1 MYFKI
6 LIKKKLK
13 IKNEVP
19 AKLFKNQNLNQ
30 ILEKLRLYFLLG
42 KYSSTARHRRRITKT
57 LEQIAKF
64 YSRVSIM
71 NSIDTTER
79 NRRDKR
85 LSLGTKEAIYTFN
98 EILLG
103 CFDPSPN
110 SLNPEPH

>member
-1 MYFKI
+1 
-6 LIKKKLK
+6 
-13 IKNEVP
+13 
-19 AKLFKNQNLNQ
+19 
-30 ILEKLRLYFLLG
+30 
-42 KYSSTARHRRRITKT
+42 
-57 LEQIAKF
+57 
-64 YSRVSIM
+64 M